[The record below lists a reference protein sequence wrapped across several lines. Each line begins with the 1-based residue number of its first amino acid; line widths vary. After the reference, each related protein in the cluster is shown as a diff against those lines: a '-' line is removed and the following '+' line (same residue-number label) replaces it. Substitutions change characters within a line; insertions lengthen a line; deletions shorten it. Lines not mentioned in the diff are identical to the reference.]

1 MRLNRKTGLVGLG
14 VAAFAYLVYLSWTT
28 SKRKPEGSF
37 IEYITDPAWLTNWPR
52 WLDVPLQKWAND
64 AISWLVKNYGFI
76 FDAINEFLLQI
87 LVAMR
92 EFLTDLP
99 WPVVIAL
106 VLVLTFFLSG
116 RKWGT
121 TALVGVC
128 TFFIGFL
135 SPKFWDKAMETTSIM
150 VVSIFL
156 CLVIGLPVAIVM
168 ARNERVRS
176 IILPVL
182 DLMQTIP
189 SFCYLIPG
197 IMLFGLGAVPAII
210 ATFIYAVPPV
220 IRLTD
225 LGIRLVDR
233 EIIEAAESFGASPRQ
248 KLIGVQLPLAL
259 PNIMQ
264 GINQTTMMALAMV
277 VIASMIGTRG
287 LGDEVL
293 LGLQQL
299 NVGRALEAGI
309 AIVLLAI
316 VLDRITQ
323 AYGATLQE
331 RTSHLH
337 SDKH

>member
-1 MRLNRKTGLVGLG
+1 
-14 VAAFAYLVYLSWTT
+14 
-28 SKRKPEGSF
+28 
-37 IEYITDPAWLTNWPR
+37 
-52 WLDVPLQKWAND
+52 
-64 AISWLVKNYGFI
+64 
-76 FDAINEFLLQI
+76 
-87 LVAMR
+87 
-92 EFLTDLP
+92 
-99 WPVVIAL
+99 
-106 VLVLTFFLSG
+106 
-116 RKWGT
+116 
-121 TALVGVC
+121 
-128 TFFIGFL
+128 
-135 SPKFWDKAMETTSIM
+135 METTSIM
-150 VVSIFL
+150 VVSISV
-156 CLVIGLPVAIVM
+156 CLFIGLPVAILM
-168 ARNERVRS
+168 ARNERTRNVV
-176 IILPVL
+176 LPVL

-233 EIIEAAESFGASPRQ
+233 EIIEAAESFGASPWQ

-323 AYGATLQE
+323 AYGTTLQE
-331 RTSHLH
+331 RTRHPG
-337 SDKH
+337 DGN

>member
-1 MRLNRKTGLVGLG
+1 MLKHRNLILWSLLGCMFVALVGYSYSVSTQTKPGSLG
-14 VAAFAYLVYLSWTT
+14 ELLSDRT
-28 SKRKPEGSF
+28 
-37 IEYITDPAWLTNWPR
+37 WLNNWPR
-52 WLDVPLQKWAND
+52 WLDMPLQKWTND
-64 AISWLVKNYGFI
+64 VIAWLVQTYGWI
-76 FDAINEFLLQI
+76 FDAVNAFLLGI
-87 LVAMR
+87 LVSLLNA
-92 EFLTDLP
+92 LTYLP
-99 WPVVIAL
+99 WPVVILLVAAL
-106 VLVLTFFLSG
+106 TYVLSG

-121 TALVGVC
+121 TLLVGAC
-128 TFFIGFL
+128 LFFIGFL
-135 SPKFWDKAMETTSIM
+135 SPRFWDKAMQTTGVMLIA
-150 VVSIFL
+150 ILL
-156 CLVIGLPVAIVM
+156 CIVIGMPVAIAM
-168 ARNERVRS
+168 SRSNRLRNA
-176 IILPVL
+176 ILPIL

-210 ATFIYAVPPV
+210 ATFIYAVPPLS
-220 IRLTD
+220 RLTD
-225 LGIRLVDR
+225 LGIRLVDP

-248 KLIGVQLPLAL
+248 KLFIVQIPLAL

-264 GINQTTMMALAMV
+264 GINQCTMMALALV

-323 AYGATLQE
+323 AYGDTLQKRKGKAE
-331 RTSHLH
+331 
-337 SDKH
+337 K

>member
-1 MRLNRKTGLVGLG
+1 MNGKRKATLVGAG
-14 VAAFAYLVYLSWTT
+14 VVVFVYLVYLSWTT
-28 SKRKPEGSF
+28 SKRRPDGSF
-37 IEYITDPAWLTNWPR
+37 VEYISDPAWLTNWPR

-64 AISWLVKNYGFI
+64 ALSWLVKNYGYI

-92 EFLTDLP
+92 VFLTDLP
-99 WPVVIAL
+99 WPVVIGIVIAI
-106 VLVLTFFLSG
+106 TFFLSG

-121 TALVGVC
+121 TILVGVC

-150 VVSIFL
+150 VVSISV
-156 CLVIGLPVAIVM
+156 CLFIGLPVAILM
-168 ARNERVRS
+168 ARNERTRNVV
-176 IILPVL
+176 LPVL

-233 EIIEAAESFGASPRQ
+233 EIIEAAESFGASPWQ

-323 AYGATLQE
+323 AYGTTLQE
-331 RTSHLH
+331 RTRHPG
-337 SDKH
+337 DGN

>member
-1 MRLNRKTGLVGLG
+1 MLKHRQLILWSLLGLIFAFLVGYSYSVSTQTKPGSLG
-14 VAAFAYLVYLSWTT
+14 ELLSDRT
-28 SKRKPEGSF
+28 
-37 IEYITDPAWLTNWPR
+37 WLNNWPR
-52 WLDVPLQKWAND
+52 WLDMPLQKWTNAVI
-64 AISWLVKNYGFI
+64 AWLVQTYGWI
-76 FDAINEFLLQI
+76 FDAVNAFLLGV
-87 LVAMR
+87 LVSLLNA
-92 EFLTDLP
+92 LTYLP
-99 WPVVIAL
+99 WPVVILLVVAL
-106 VLVLTFFLSG
+106 TYVLSG

-121 TALVGVC
+121 TLLVGAC
-128 TFFIGFL
+128 LFFIGFL
-135 SPKFWDKAMETTSIM
+135 SPKFWDKAMQTTGVMLIA
-150 VVSIFL
+150 ILL
-156 CLVIGLPVAIVM
+156 CMVIGMPVAIAM
-168 ARNERVRS
+168 SRSDRLRNA
-176 IILPVL
+176 ILPIL

-210 ATFIYAVPPV
+210 ATFIYAVPPL

-225 LGIRLVDR
+225 LGIRLVDP

-248 KLIGVQLPLAL
+248 KLFIVQIPLAL

-264 GINQTTMMALAMV
+264 GINQCTMMALALV

-323 AYGATLQE
+323 AYGDTLQE
-331 RTSHLH
+331 R
-337 SDKH
+337 KVKAEK

>member
-1 MRLNRKTGLVGLG
+1 MLKYRKPILWSLLGCMFIALVGYSYSVSTQTKPGSLG
-14 VAAFAYLVYLSWTT
+14 ELLSDRT
-28 SKRKPEGSF
+28 
-37 IEYITDPAWLTNWPR
+37 WLNNWPR
-52 WLDVPLQKWAND
+52 WLDMPLQSWTNGALD
-64 AISWLVKNYGFI
+64 WLVQTYGWV
-76 FDAINEFLLQI
+76 FDAVNAFLLGV
-87 LVAMR
+87 LVSLLNA
-92 EFLTDLP
+92 LTYLP
-99 WPVVIAL
+99 WPVVILLVVAL
-106 VLVLTFFLSG
+106 TYVLSG

-121 TALVGVC
+121 TILVGTC
-128 TFFIGFL
+128 LFFIGFL
-135 SPKFWDKAMETTSIM
+135 SPKFWDKAMQTTGVMLIA
-150 VVSIFL
+150 ILL
-156 CLVIGLPVAIVM
+156 CMVIGMPVAIAM
-168 ARNERVRS
+168 SRS
-176 IILPVL
+176 DRLRHAILPIL

-210 ATFIYAVPPV
+210 ATFIYAVPPL

-225 LGIRLVDR
+225 LGIRLVDQ

-248 KLIGVQLPLAL
+248 KLFIVQIPLAL

-264 GINQTTMMALAMV
+264 GINQCTMMALALV

-299 NVGRALEAGI
+299 NPGRALEAGI

-323 AYGATLQE
+323 AYGDTLQE
-331 RTSHLH
+331 R
-337 SDKH
+337 KVKAQK

>member
-1 MRLNRKTGLVGLG
+1 MLKHRNLILWSLLGCMFVALVGYSYSVSTQTKPGSLG
-14 VAAFAYLVYLSWTT
+14 ELLSDRT
-28 SKRKPEGSF
+28 
-37 IEYITDPAWLTNWPR
+37 WLNNWPR
-52 WLDVPLQKWAND
+52 WLDMPLQKWTND
-64 AISWLVKNYGFI
+64 VIAWLVQTYGWI
-76 FDAINEFLLQI
+76 FDAVNAFLLGI
-87 LVAMR
+87 LVSLLNA
-92 EFLTDLP
+92 LTYLP
-99 WPVVIAL
+99 WPVVILLVVAL
-106 VLVLTFFLSG
+106 TYVLSG

-121 TALVGVC
+121 TLLVGAC
-128 TFFIGFL
+128 LFFIGFL
-135 SPKFWDKAMETTSIM
+135 SPRFWDKAMQTTGVMLIA
-150 VVSIFL
+150 ILL
-156 CLVIGLPVAIVM
+156 CIVIGMPVAIAM
-168 ARNERVRS
+168 SRSNRLRNA
-176 IILPVL
+176 ILPIL

-210 ATFIYAVPPV
+210 ATFIYAVPPL

-225 LGIRLVDR
+225 LGIRLVDP

-248 KLIGVQLPLAL
+248 KLFIVQIPLAL

-264 GINQTTMMALAMV
+264 GINQCTMMALALV

-299 NVGRALEAGI
+299 NPGRALEAGI

-323 AYGATLQE
+323 AYGDTLQKRKAKAE
-331 RTSHLH
+331 
-337 SDKH
+337 K